1 MIFVILR
8 GYPPGYFCQIMV
20 FSKSFGYALRGV
32 LYLALVE
39 DEGKRVQLNE
49 IAAKLTVPRHFLG
62 KVMNRLVNEGVINS
76 MKGPFGGFCMNE
88 STLNTSLLK
97 LMSITGETEE
107 FSTCV
112 LRLRKCNS
120 QSPCPLH
127 GQVESLRIQWQ
138 TLLATTTVGDLLKK
152 DQPDFIRSIAV
163 I

>member
-1 MIFVILR
+1 
-8 GYPPGYFCQIMV
+8 MV

-49 IAAKLTVPRHFLG
+49 IAAKLKVPRHFLG
-62 KVMNRLVNEGVINS
+62 KVMNRLVKEGVINS
-76 MKGPFGGFCMNE
+76 MKGPFGGFYINE
-88 STLNTSLLK
+88 STMKTALLK
-97 LMSITGETEE
+97 LMGITGELEQP
-107 FSTCV
+107 STCV

-120 QSPCPLH
+120 QNPCPLH
-127 GQVESLRIQWQ
+127 QQIESLRKQWQ